1 MLLFAKLNKDTG
13 YLNMYL
19 NMFMNMDLYLY
30 GSASAC

>member
-1 MLLFAKLNKDTG
+1 MLLFAELSKDAG